1 MANRKISEL
10 PTFTGSPTGTYLVMN
25 NSSNAESFKITRES
39 LLGSVLSAPVTGTWT
54 LPSNSS
60 NEYSFTTNPS
70 ASYIMSIIGTTSD
83 GQGILKWTAFV
94 TLSNTNVPV
103 IGEQRGWFNT
113 TGNKLRIEEI
123 PGQIIGTPG
132 SILNSSPVVL
142 NTNVFKF
149 TLTNNTNTSQV
160 VTWSYF
166 KIS

>member
-39 LLGSVLSAPVTGTWT
+39 LLGPVLLAPETGTWT

-60 NEYSFTTNPS
+60 NEYSFTTNSS
-70 ASYIMSIIGTTSD
+70 ASYMMSVIGITSD
-83 GQGILKWTAFV
+83 GQGIIKWNGFV

-103 IGEQRGWFNT
+103 IGDQRAWYNS
-113 TGNKLRIEEI
+113 TGNKLRFENI
-123 PGQIIGTPG
+123 PAQIIGTPG
-132 SILNSSPVVL
+132 SIITYNPFPT

-149 TLTNNTNTSQV
+149 TITNNTNTSQV
-160 VTWSYF
+160 VTWAYL

>member
-1 MANRKISEL
+1 MANRHISEL
-10 PTFTGSPTGTYLVMN
+10 PTLTGSPTGTYLVMN

-39 LLGSVLSAPVTGTWT
+39 LLGSVLSAPETGTWT

-60 NEYSFTTNPS
+60 NEYSFTTDTS
-70 ASYIMSIIGTTSD
+70 ASYMMSVIGTTSD
-83 GQGILKWTAFV
+83 GQGILKWNAFV

-113 TGNKLRIEEI
+113 TGNKLRIETI

-132 SILNSSPVVL
+132 SILTSGTTSFVA
-142 NTNVFKF
+142 NVFKF
-149 TLTNNTNTSQV
+149 TLTNNTDTSQV
-160 VTWSYF
+160 VTWSYL